1 MPSVLVLDDEPALVK
16 LVGAILKSAGYQ
28 VHPFTR
34 PTEALE
40 ELPGLQLD
48 AIIAD
53 ISMPVMTGME
63 FFHQVRAIERFKYT
77 PFIFLSG
84 LAERRDVREGM
95 ALGADDYITKPFESR
110 ELLEALAVRLKRAEE
125 AGPQNNKGTLIQAR
139 ALGEASVSW
148 AGREVTWGSKKAA
161 EFFFFLLEHP
171 GGTTTWEAAEALWP
185 EKDEARAA
193 SVFHTTLHRLRKTL
207 EPDAVH
213 SSNRR
218 YYLNP
223 EITIQF
229 DVRQYLD
236 AATSAQARQD
246 QGLFDTAIRL
256 YKGPYLAGFDSEW
269 CDERRETLHATHLG
283 LLLDAAKLAES
294 RNDTH
299 RAAYYAHLGTLHE
312 PFSDTAWFEL
322 ARLWDSMGDARRAA
336 RARDHQPH
344 WEG

>member
-16 LVGAILKSAGYQ
+16 LVSAILKSAGYE
-28 VHPFTR
+28 VHAYTR

-40 ELPGLQLD
+40 DLPGLQLD

-53 ISMPVMTGME
+53 ISMPVMTGMD
-63 FFHQVRAIERFKYT
+63 FFHQVRAFERFKYT

-125 AGPQNNKGTLIQAR
+125 ARPNATRGSLIQAR
-139 ALGEASVSW
+139 ALGEASVTW

-207 EPDAVH
+207 EPEAVN
-213 SSNRR
+213 SANRR

-223 EITIQF
+223 ELSIQF

-236 AATSAQARQD
+236 AAKSAQARQD
-246 QGLFDTAIRL
+246 QGLYDTAIRL
-256 YKGPYLAGFDSEW
+256 YRGPYLAGFDSEW
-269 CDERRETLHATHLG
+269 CEERRETLHATHLG

-294 RNDTH
+294 RQDTH
-299 RAAYYAHLGTLHE
+299 RAAYYAHLGTQHE
-312 PFSDTAWFEL
+312 PFSDAAWNEL
-322 ARLWDSMGDARRAA
+322 SRLWESMGDPRRAA
-336 RARDHQPH
+336 RAREHQSH
-344 WEG
+344 WED